1 MSVNAPEA
9 PSDFIFGEY
18 DADSKTLKT
27 SWTDNATDESGYYV
41 QYSVDGGKTWYAA
54 ATYGADVTSR
64 VATSVVPGRS
74 YVFRVAAFNSEGTSA
89 WLTSDVYV
97 VAAELNIPVAPSEIK
112 FSDYNPDAG
121 TLVMSWTDNSTN
133 EKGFKVQY
141 SVDDGVTWND
151 SAYMSSNEAS
161 RIVTGL
167 VPGRVYTFR
176 VAAYNNY
183 GYSDWTT
190 ASYSVLAIEGG
201 AAPTEPGFVY
211 SSTRR
216 RLTFEWE
223 GAATSYN
230 IQYRLTTDN
239 EWYSLTSSTNSVTI
253 DGVVYGSAYYF
264 RVQGVDQGGVASEWL
279 ESSFDTSTLGPVDS
293 ASIVEDE
300 LTILDEIFKEFVE
313 DVF

>member
-1 MSVNAPEA
+1 
-9 PSDFIFGEY
+9 
-18 DADSKTLKT
+18 
-27 SWTDNATDESGYYV
+27 
-41 QYSVDGGKTWYAA
+41 
-54 ATYGADVTSR
+54 
-64 VATSVVPGRS
+64 
-74 YVFRVAAFNSEGTSA
+74 
-89 WLTSDVYV
+89 
-97 VAAELNIPVAPSEIK
+97 
-112 FSDYNPDAG
+112 
-121 TLVMSWTDNSTN
+121 
-133 EKGFKVQY
+133 
-141 SVDDGVTWND
+141 
-151 SAYMSSNEAS
+151 
-161 RIVTGL
+161 
-167 VPGRVYTFR
+167 RVYTFR